1 MTLPAQRLPKEKEN
15 QKLSWNC
22 PEEKQGEEREQ
33 LSLAAKTTS
42 ILTECQKLAEE
53 GFSSEALLAKLS
65 CIPEVEKFA
74 QFWICKAQL
83 LAQRGAFDAVGL
95 YEAAVGAGAAPLQDL
110 RTIIA
115 GILKDTSKAIL
126 ATPGSKKSPRQA
138 TQGRAHKPCSTVKL
152 QVVPLLRDSSGLGR
166 MGDSQRLN
174 KPGAKISGEHHVAF
188 PLPRIIIGAK
198 DPSVRPDTKLV
209 TPVRRSLR
217 IEGALACYPPMLQDH
232 DPVVSS
238 LSDVLDSGGQFVFRS
253 NTALPEEV
261 DLAGLVAEL
270 QSLREEATQH
280 PKYAAVPHRAAAQS
294 SEPSPL
300 QTLSP

>member
-1 MTLPAQRLPKEKEN
+1 MFIRHLLEQWLASRGKRYKRPPMTLPAQRLPKEKEN

-152 QVVPLLRDSSGLGR
+152 QVVPLLR
-166 MGDSQRLN
+166 
-174 KPGAKISGEHHVAF
+174 
-188 PLPRIIIGAK
+188 AK